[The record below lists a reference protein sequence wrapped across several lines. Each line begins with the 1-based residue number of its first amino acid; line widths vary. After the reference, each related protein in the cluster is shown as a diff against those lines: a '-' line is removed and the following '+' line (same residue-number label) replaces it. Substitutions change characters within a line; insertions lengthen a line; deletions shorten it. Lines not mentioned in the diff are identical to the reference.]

1 MSATP
6 RQEPLLISAC
16 LLGSPVRYH
25 GRGAACGHALLA
37 QWRGEGRLVPIC
49 PEVAGG
55 LPTPRPPAEIEPGQG
70 GAAVLRRAARVIDA
84 SGADVSAAFVG
95 GAELALALARER
107 GIRVAVLKEDSPSC
121 GSERIYDGRFAGARV
136 AGEGVSAALLRAAGL
151 LVFSEHQLE
160 QAAAALA
167 RFEAAG

>member
-1 MSATP
+1 MS
-6 RQEPLLISAC
+6 RSHILVSAC

-37 QWRGEGRLVPIC
+37 QWQAEGRLVPIC
-49 PEVAGG
+49 PELAGG
-55 LPTPRPPAEIEPGQG
+55 LPVPRPPAEIEPGQG

-84 SGADVSAAFVG
+84 SGADVSAAFVD
-95 GAELALALARER
+95 GAQQALALARER
-107 GIRVAVLKEDSPSC
+107 QIRIAVLKEDSPSC
-121 GSERIYDGRFAGARV
+121 GSTRIHDGRFAGARV

-151 LVFSEHQLE
+151 LVFSEQQLE

-167 RFEAAG
+167 RLDAGAG